1 MSSPFSLF
9 RRHQRILMV
18 VTTGLAMISFVLLG
32 AISDPRDMPMP
43 LVVIFLAA
51 MLGGIFWLA
60 GLSRGKGSDWGLTG
74 VILGVVLGL
83 VMIYAGQEA
92 SAVTLDGGN
101 LTRSELTQL
110 MRNRQVANSFV
121 QMAATAALPEGGDDT
136 AMQQAQVE
144 ASQRIQRNLFGF
156 NRQMDV
162 TAQDVVLGEVLRRE
176 ANEIGM
182 IISDDIVKGFIQD
195 VSGGML
201 TGNAFKK
208 IRRNLQVSETAL
220 MDILRQELKARE
232 AARLLS
238 GQTYITPQ
246 NQWEFY
252 QKLNVK
258 VAAELVEIPVS
269 SFVKDAEPTA
279 DELQNLLNQYREN
292 MPGFTPEGRPDE
304 GRPGFFQPPKMQVA
318 YLEAVFDDIKATVG
332 DVTEEEIQ
340 KRYEEEYPQEAPA
353 DEPGEMKGDE
363 ATQNPANS
371 GTLPALPDRSAT
383 EETKKPAEAA
393 ESKTTLPAEP
403 KTNEA
408 AETKPASEEKTKTE
422 EKTQPEEKPATP
434 DAEQK
439 GTESS
444 SDAQQQ
450 SSRGVNLDG
459 LQFVAFQDEAADKPA
474 TEDKPTAE
482 EKPATTAP
490 AEQKAEQ
497 PAKTDAEKAPPATD
511 EKPAA
516 DEKSAEKAPAT
527 EDKPEPPPA
536 PLKESDLPPPPTS
549 DIPELDDELKQQ
561 LKEDIL
567 RERTQAKIAKLMDDA
582 AVFVNELSRRYRL
595 GEIEEEYI
603 SLDEATVQIKQFAEE
618 NNLEY
623 LETPYLSL
631 SELRTSEDYPIGSAM
646 VMSSAGGRQTVADQL
661 AQSVPAI
668 LFNVGRAMRFNIGGD
683 AGFTVSN
690 FIFWKTGFQEAYA
703 PKTIE
708 DEPAVREQLV
718 KVWEIQQAD
727 DVAKQ
732 RAEELAKLVN
742 QSDQPLAEVV
752 AEETVTGEEGSLFL
766 TVRETGE
773 FTMMT
778 QGAAPQ
784 ANPFQQGP
792 PRYSVVT
799 GAEDAGERFFKTVF
813 EELDE
818 GEAGFA
824 PNRDGSAYYVIKIKD
839 RMPSSKAEMDEM
851 RADFLKQ
858 GEQFAYFYMSQQ
870 LLSEFAGDWGRE
882 LLEKYDVQ
890 FYSDDPAV
898 ASEGEDI

>member
-136 AMQQAQVE
+136 AVQQAQVE

-182 IISDDIVKGFIQD
+182 VISDDIVKEFIED
-195 VSGGML
+195 VSGGMM

-269 SFVKDAEPTA
+269 SFVKDAEPTD

-292 MPGFTPEGRPDE
+292 MTGYTPEGRPDE

-332 DVTEEEIQ
+332 EVTEEEIQ

-353 DEPGEMKGDE
+353 DEPGQMKSDE
-363 ATQNPANS
+363 AGEKPASS
-371 GTLPALPDRSAT
+371 GTLPALPDRTGT
-383 EETKKPAEAA
+383 EETKKPAEEAESKPTPPA
-393 ESKTTLPAEP
+393 ESKTT
-403 KTNEA
+403 EA
-408 AETKPASEEKTKTE
+408 TETKPASEEKTKAE
-422 EKTQPEEKPATP
+422 EKPQSEEKPATP
-434 DAEQK
+434 DAEQQ
-439 GTESS
+439 GTEPA
-444 SDAQQQ
+444 SDDQTQ

-459 LQFVAFQDEAADKPA
+459 LQFVAFQDDVADKPA
-474 TEDKPTAE
+474 AEDKTA
-482 EKPATTAP
+482 ATAP

-497 PAKTDAEKAPPATD
+497 PAEPAAEKAQPATE
-511 EKPAA
+511 EKPA
-516 DEKSAEKAPAT
+516 ENVKSEEKAPAT

-549 DIPELDDELKQQ
+549 DVPELTEELKVQFR
-561 LKEDIL
+561 EDIL
-567 RERTQAKIAKLMDDA
+567 RERTQAKIAKLMDEA

-603 SLDEATVQIKQFAEE
+603 SLEEATVQIKQFAED
-618 NNLEY
+618 NHLEY

-631 SELRTSEDYPIGSAM
+631 SDLRSSEDYPIGSAM

-661 AQSVPAI
+661 AQSVPSI

-703 PKTIE
+703 PKTID
-708 DEPAVREQLV
+708 DEPAVREQVV

-752 AEETVTGEEGSLFL
+752 SEETVTGEEGSLFL

-839 RMPSSKAEMDEM
+839 RMPSSKEEMDGM

-870 LLSEFAGDWGRE
+870 LLTEFAGDWGRE
-882 LLEKYDVQ
+882 LMEKYDVQ
-890 FYSDDPAV
+890 FYSDDSAPT
-898 ASEGEDI
+898 SEDEDI